1 MSEFVIALLEL
12 LEAEGRAFRRA
23 LRRASF
29 GVAFLI
35 IATLLV
41 LAGFSFLMAS
51 GYWALTAFFS
61 ASISALIIGSTILCI
76 AAALGFAAHRALR

>member
-12 LEAEGRAFRRA
+12 LEAEGRAFRQA
-23 LRRASF
+23 FRRASF

-41 LAGFSFLMAS
+41 IAGFGFLVAS

-61 ASISALIIGSTILCI
+61 ASISALIIGSMILFV